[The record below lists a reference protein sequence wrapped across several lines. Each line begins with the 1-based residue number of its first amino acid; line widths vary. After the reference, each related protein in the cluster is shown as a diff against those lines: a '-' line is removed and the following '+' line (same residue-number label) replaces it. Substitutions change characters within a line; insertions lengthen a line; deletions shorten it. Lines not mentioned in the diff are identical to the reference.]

1 MARTMAIEGVVK
13 LDALV
18 APDGTVIKLDV
29 KGGHPLLAQAAVESV
44 RQWRWEPAAH
54 ESHEVVEVKFSPSN

>member
-18 APDGTVIKLDV
+18 APDGTVKKLDV